1 MPVLDSNCHPKHCIN
16 VLFIKYSNL
25 DVISTSLTVFF
36 FFFFTFNNQSKILR
50 LETFFVEEDDAF
62 ISHFQTEDKR
72 SVCSSETQTRFF
84 PRRPLKWTTKAT
96 YRLWIACIVLKLLWL
111 PLGASL
117 MQFSNICKGE
127 AHRWDQLEV
136 THKRPCCSVF
146 DHKRS
151 VIGHLMIILKKT
163 GPQWPAVQCPS
174 S

>member
-1 MPVLDSNCHPKHCIN
+1 MPVLDSNCHPKICIN

-36 FFFFTFNNQSKILR
+36 FCLSFFTFNNQRKILR

-84 PRRPLKWTTKAT
+84 PRRPLKWTTKPT

-127 AHRWDQLEV
+127 AHRWDQLDQRWLTKGPV
-136 THKRPCCSVF
+136 VLCLTTRGQSL
-146 DHKRS
+146 
-151 VIGHLMIILKKT
+151 VI
-163 GPQWPAVQCPS
+163 
-174 S
+174 